1 MLCDISAKWQEI
13 GLALDIGNNYLQG
26 IAGSNASMEIK
37 LNSVLRKWMDIN
49 EEVTW
54 RAIIDAVEGPIVK
67 NKRVAREM
75 REFLCL
81 YNY

>member
-1 MLCDISAKWQEI
+1 
-13 GLALDIGNNYLQG
+13 
-26 IAGSNASMEIK
+26 
-37 LNSVLRKWMDIN
+37 MDIDK
-49 EEVTW
+49 EVTW

-81 YNY
+81 